1 MENNMNEKMTASES
15 VYGFAGWLTSRA
27 GTVTLGAKH
36 DAAIAAE
43 LAKKWCDAN
52 GLDDPRIG
60 VYPDNIV
67 KPSR

>member
-43 LAKKWCDAN
+43 LVKKWCDAN